1 MRKIS
6 FADGRYRVTML
17 GLVYNMFERKYLKPN
32 DIGGGYLQVTLCY
45 NGIRKGFLIHRLVAE
60 AYIPNPKGYTQINHK
75 DRNTFNNNK
84 RNLEWVSPSEN
95 VQHSYDSGREMPSKK
110 GRLYRKL
117 DASQIEMIQILKG
130 EIPIKSIAKYFQV
143 NRATV
148 RRYL

>member
-1 MRKIS
+1 MRKIP

-17 GLVYNMFERKYLKPN
+17 GHVYNMFERKYLKPN
-32 DIGGGYLQVTLCY
+32 DIGGGYLQVTLC
-45 NGIRKGFLIHRLVAE
+45 NKGVRKGFLIHRLVAE
-60 AYIPNPKGYTQINHK
+60 AYIPNPNGYTQINHK

-84 RNLEWVSPSEN
+84 RNLEWVSASQN
-95 VQHSYDSGREMPSKK
+95 VKHSYDPGRKMPSQP

-117 DASQIEMIQILKG
+117 DDSQIGIIRTLKG
-130 EIPIKSIAKYFQV
+130 EMPIKSLAKYFKV